1 MGLVVLSSAYILL
14 ALPQLYLDIFKLSD
28 FFRIKW
34 GSPVLRWDGTLGSDV
49 TLQVVEVFINIRCRT
64 INVEAKLSILGS
76 ALPSRL

>member
-1 MGLVVLSSAYILL
+1 MGLVVLSLAYILL
-14 ALPQLYLDIFKLSD
+14 ALPQLYLDIFQLSD
-28 FFRIKW
+28 FFKIKL

-64 INVEAKLSILGS
+64 INVEAKLSILAS